1 MQCPSGAI
9 AQSDLVEKQ
18 PRWAGGRCHFRKCR
32 HDRPTHS
39 GAKSRHRGG
48 VRFRQ
53 VLVALI
59 EHGPHWGA
67 PGLPDPSPW
76 VPSGGSGL
84 CALRGARNLG
94 IFSEPKTP
102 LD

>member
-18 PRWAGGRCHFRKCR
+18 PRWAGGRSHFRKCR

-59 EHGPHWGA
+59 EHGPHWA
-67 PGLPDPSPW
+67 TPGLPDPSPLG
-76 VPSGGSGL
+76 PFRGIGP
-84 CALRGARNLG
+84 LRGRRRAKSRY
-94 IFSEPKTP
+94 FF
-102 LD
+102 